1 MVSTLAGESGG
12 RKRRSA
18 AANAANNDQ
27 TNGGN
32 DAATEHDPDMSGE
45 EEEDDV
51 DMAEDV
57 DLISETGTSDSQ
69 SVSSLIKYITFTK
82 PFYIGYFYSLAHASK
97 NI

>member
-1 MVSTLAGESGG
+1 MVSTLAGEFGG

-18 AANAANNDQ
+18 AASTSTSEAAADERD
-27 TNGGN
+27 GSEASG
-32 DAATEHDPDMSGE
+32 GE
-45 EEEDDV
+45 EEEEDV
-51 DMAEDV
+51 DMVEDV